1 MIFVTV
7 GTTEFDA
14 LVQAADQLAAAGED
28 VVIQSGNGLVEP
40 VQARWFRFAPSLD
53 PYYELADVV
62 VTHGGLGTVS
72 EVLQRGLPLVGV
84 SNPDRYD
91 RHQDQILQAMENAG
105 HLVWCRDLAD
115 LPEAVEQAAR
125 SKLVPYQP
133 PASQIGAVIREFLAC
148 FPANHAL

>member
-7 GTTEFDA
+7 GTTEFDV

-28 VVIQSGNGLVEP
+28 VVIQIGNGLFEP
-40 VQARWFRFAPSLD
+40 VHAQWFRFASSLD
-53 PYYELADVV
+53 DYYVAAHVV

-91 RHQDQILQAMENAG
+91 RHQDQILQAMEAEG
-105 HLVWCRDLAD
+105 HLVWCHDLAD
-115 LPEAVEQAAR
+115 LPEAVQQAA
-125 SKLVPYQP
+125 SSDLVPYQP
-133 PASQIGAVIREFLAC
+133 PQSRIGAVIREFLAC
-148 FPANHAL
+148 FPADHAL

>member
-14 LVQAADQLAAAGED
+14 LVQAADQIAATGTD
-28 VVIQSGNGLVEP
+28 VVIQIGNGLVEP
-40 VQARWFRFAPSLD
+40 VHAQWFRFAPSLD
-53 PYYELADVV
+53 AYYADADVV

-91 RHQDQILQAMENAG
+91 RHQDQILQAMESAG
-105 HLVWCRDLAD
+105 HLVWCRDLAG
-115 LPEAVEQAAR
+115 LPEAVQRAASR
-125 SKLVPYQP
+125 SLVPYQP
-133 PASQIGAVIREFLAC
+133 PPSRIGAVIREFLAC
-148 FPANHAL
+148 FPADHAL